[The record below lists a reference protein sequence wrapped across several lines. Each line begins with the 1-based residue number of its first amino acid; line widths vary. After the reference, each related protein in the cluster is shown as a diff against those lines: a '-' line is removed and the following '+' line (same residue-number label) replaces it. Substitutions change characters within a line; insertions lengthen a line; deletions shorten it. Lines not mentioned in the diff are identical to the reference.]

1 MDFNVCYNFERK
13 EMLTGTYAICC
24 AIARGYKE
32 IYLAGMDLFE
42 NKEQDAYFY

>member
-1 MDFNVCYNFERK
+1 
-13 EMLTGTYAICC
+13 MLTGTYAICY

-42 NKEQDAYFY
+42 

>member
-1 MDFNVCYNFERK
+1 
-13 EMLTGTYAICC
+13 MLTGTYAICC

-42 NKEQDAYFY
+42 N